1 MQATANKFKTDENKP
16 SEIETGTEAS
26 SDQKNEENNITPVHS
41 GDEGMNY
48 LEFSDLI
55 TVP

>member
-16 SEIETGTEAS
+16 SEIETGREAS
-26 SDQKNEENNITPVHS
+26 SNQKNEENNITPVHS
-41 GDEGMNY
+41 GDEGMND
-48 LEFSDLI
+48 LELSDLI